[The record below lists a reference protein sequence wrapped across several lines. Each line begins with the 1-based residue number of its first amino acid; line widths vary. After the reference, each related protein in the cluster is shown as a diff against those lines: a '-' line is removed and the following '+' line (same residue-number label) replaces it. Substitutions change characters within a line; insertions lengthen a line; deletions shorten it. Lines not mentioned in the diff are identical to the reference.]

1 MSRRSVP
8 NIQPPDLRDVAS
20 EERVDRIWGRLEQD
34 LATVRARP
42 KASPSRTIVWAA
54 AATFAAFGVG
64 LASGRVLWKDGQ
76 VSPSAAVATHD
87 RATVDIFA
95 AGTQERTYTLPGGG
109 TLTLQ
114 PGSMIELERAG
125 GSDLRL
131 RLLSGEASIDTAPA
145 GRGALAIVSG
155 EATIATAPGSLIAVQ
170 KREDNLDVRVASGSA
185 QVSSPAGTR
194 ALRKGE
200 QMDGVPTRVTT
211 AAVTPPVVRVT
222 TPTHTARVA
231 RNDAPVAQV
240 AVAPSWR
247 EHYQAGRFD
256 EALEL
261 LKQQPG
267 GIAGAVASAKGAD
280 ELMAI
285 GDVARSKGGD
295 ATSAIRALHRVA
307 DEHGATAYGSIA
319 ARQLSKYY
327 ETTGQADLAKK
338 YLEQAAQKGVLSED
352 AMCAMLADHKA
363 ANKDEASARATE
375 YLGRYPNGRCK
386 DDANRIL
393 EGGDADGD
401 GEPSDAATPP
411 ASTAPAAPGAPAPSA
426 SAPSTAKPAPPQ

>member
-8 NIQPPDLRDVAS
+8 HIQPSDLRDVAS
-20 EERVDRIWGRLEQD
+20 EERVERIWGRLEHD
-34 LATVRARP
+34 LAAVRARP

-76 VSPSAAVATHD
+76 ISPSAAVATDD

-95 AGTQERTYTLPGGG
+95 AGSQERTYALPGGG
-109 TLTLQ
+109 SLTLQ

-170 KREDNLDVRVASGSA
+170 KRDDNLDVRVASGSA

-211 AAVTPPVVRVT
+211 AAVTPPIVRVT

-267 GIAGAVASAKGAD
+267 GIAGAVSSAKGAD

-295 ATSAIRALHRVA
+295 AKSAIRALHRVA
-307 DEHGATAYGSIA
+307 DEHGGTAYGSIA

-363 ANKDEASARATE
+363 GNKDEASARATE

-393 EGGDADGD
+393 EGGDADGE
-401 GEPSDAATPP
+401 GEPSDVAPPP
-411 ASTAPAAPGAPAPSA
+411 ASTAPAPSAPAASA
-426 SAPSTAKPAPPQ
+426 SAASPAKPAPPQ